1 MLKNATDVKEILYR
15 QNSAAIS
22 HQISPDSLID
32 FSAGNC
38 QRVLVDKSDGDA
50 LQIKSDHGGR
60 VALCTSPIVV
70 TVTLTVAVNIAD
82 LKGLFIYKF

>member
-1 MLKNATDVKEILYR
+1 MLKNATGMKEILYR

-22 HQISPDSLID
+22 HQVSPDSLID

-50 LQIKSDHGGR
+50 LQI
-60 VALCTSPIVV
+60 
-70 TVTLTVAVNIAD
+70 
-82 LKGLFIYKF
+82 